1 MRDVEPL
8 LAGFRD
14 PQKKESALDKMLN
27 VKNVKGSLITK
38 TEGDVIV
45 MDPIYIDS
53 QGLELISRIEFS
65 PQSVNGVMFGK
76 FRKMSANVE
85 IVDSKVKF
93 KGFGGR
99 DKVTKQVNLKALDE

>member
-1 MRDVEPL
+1 
-8 LAGFRD
+8 
-14 PQKKESALDKMLN
+14 MLN
-27 VKNVKGSLITK
+27 VKNVKGSLISK

-65 PQSVNGVMFGK
+65 PRSVNGVMVGK
-76 FRKMSANVE
+76 FRKLSANIE
-85 IVDSKVKF
+85 IVNSKVKF